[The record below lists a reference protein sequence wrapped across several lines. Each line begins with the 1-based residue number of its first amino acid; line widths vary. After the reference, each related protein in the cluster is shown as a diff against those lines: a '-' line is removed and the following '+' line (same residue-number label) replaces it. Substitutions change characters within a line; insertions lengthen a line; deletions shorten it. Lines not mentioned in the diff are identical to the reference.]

1 MPGKIPISS
10 RLFCDSYLN
19 FNDHS
24 GLRGTA
30 CGPPRSGVCST
41 PRITGKIKRSEERTE
56 LYFVRVNAFVS
67 TDIVCDEMIKLVPMH
82 IFSNSCEMHR
92 QLKQENIKSVVT

>member
-1 MPGKIPISS
+1 MLGKIPISS

-41 PRITGKIKRSEERTE
+41 SQISWPQAYSDEVRGAAGLWLSWICLVMPSTLVLFLPVFSFWKLKTARILANQS
-56 LYFVRVNAFVS
+56 L
-67 TDIVCDEMIKLVPMH
+67 LV
-82 IFSNSCEMHR
+82 
-92 QLKQENIKSVVT
+92 